1 MTIMEQFLTV
11 PAAGER
17 VEHPGRQAANAVLMV
32 RPAGFGWN
40 AQTQA
45 SNRFQREAADLAAN
59 APARARQ
66 EFDGLAT
73 RLREAGVHVTV
84 AEDPAR
90 PSCPDAVFPNNWVS
104 LHQDGTVVLYP
115 MLAPNRRR
123 ERHLEHLG
131 LVERDAGRQMR
142 RLFDLT
148 PHEARGEFLEGTGSV
163 VFDHVAGVAYA
174 AASPRTHPAP
184 LGALCRELGY
194 DACLFEAFDAGGV
207 PVYHTNVMLAI
218 GTGFVVVAADAV
230 ASGQRA
236 QVLDRLRATGRDVV
250 EIDLA
255 AMGRFAGNVLEL
267 EAADG
272 ARVLALSQVAAE
284 AFGPAGLERLRGYV
298 DRIVAAP
305 VPTIETLGGG
315 SVRCMLAEVF
325 LPRPSL

>member
-11 PAAGER
+11 PAVGGR
-17 VEHPGRQAANAVLMV
+17 VEHRDRQAADAVLMV
-32 RPAGFGWN
+32 QPSSFGWN

-45 SNRFQREAADLAAN
+45 SNRFQREVPDLATN
-59 APARARQ
+59 AAARARL
-66 EFDGLAT
+66 EFVGLVG

-84 AEDPAR
+84 AEDRAR

-104 LHQDGTVVLYP
+104 LHRDGTVVLYP
-115 MLAPNRRR
+115 MLAPNRRQ
-123 ERHLEHLG
+123 ERHLEFLG
-131 LVERDAGRQMR
+131 LVERDAGRQVR

-163 VFDHVAGVAYA
+163 VFDHVARVAYA

-184 LGALCRELGY
+184 LDALCRELGY
-194 DACLFEAFDAGGV
+194 DACLFDAFDASDV

-218 GTGFVVVAADAV
+218 GTGFVVVVTDAV
-230 ASGQRA
+230 APGQRA
-236 QVLDRLRATGRDVV
+236 QVRDRLHATGRDVV

-267 EAADG
+267 EAADR
-272 ARVLALSQVAAE
+272 ARVLALSQAAAE
-284 AFGPAGLERLRGYV
+284 AFGPVALERLRRHV
-298 DRIVAAP
+298 DRVVAAP

>member
-1 MTIMEQFLTV
+1 MGVMEHLPTLPTGGDFVGT
-11 PAAGER
+11 R
-17 VEHPGRQAANAVLMV
+17 GRQAADAVLMV
-32 RPAGFGWN
+32 RPSGFCWN

-45 SNRFQREAADLAAN
+45 SNRFQRDAPGLATNAA
-59 APARARQ
+59 ARARL
-66 EFDGLAT
+66 EFDGLVG

-104 LHQDGTVVLYP
+104 LHRDGTVVLYP
-115 MLAPNRRR
+115 MLAPNRRQ

-131 LVERDAGRQMR
+131 LVERDAGRQVR

-148 PHEARGEFLEGTGSV
+148 AHEARGEFLEGTGSV
-163 VFDHVAGVAYA
+163 VFDHVARVAYA

-184 LGALCRELGY
+184 LEALCRELGY
-194 DACLFEAFDAGGV
+194 DACLFEAFDTGGV

-218 GTGFVVVAADAV
+218 GTGFVVVAAEAV
-230 ASGQRA
+230 ATGQRA

-267 EAADG
+267 EAADR
-272 ARVLALSQVAAE
+272 ARVLALSQAAAE
-284 AFGPAGLERLRGYV
+284 AFGPVALERLRCHV
-298 DRIVAAP
+298 DRVVAAP